1 MASEL
6 KVLLGFNSSKGIS
19 STEVPH
25 LNAEGHETMSA
36 DKDEVRGASGSDQ
49 GAGATAATTMDDS
62 PDVPTSTVGR
72 WSDKFLT
79 GVERLG
85 NKLPTPFTL
94 FLILFL
100 ITALASSIMAWMNV
114 SVIVPGSDEELFIR
128 GLFTGEGMTWLTVN
142 LGANYIGFPP
152 LVTVLP
158 ILLAVGV
165 AERSGMLSAL
175 IRKLFGSAKKL
186 VLPYAVG
193 VIGVTASVMAD
204 AAFVVVPPLAAMVFK
219 AAGRHPVAGLLGGFA
234 AVGAGYSTALVPTSL
249 DALFAGITNAVMET
263 LPGLATTEVN
273 PVSNY
278 YFNIASSI
286 VLGML
291 CGFLIDKVLEP
302 RMWRQKITTD
312 YAVQDDSLNDDEIS
326 PTLTVHENRALAI
339 SLWMTLLVSVLVVI
353 VVLIPNSPWRND
365 GGGFLPQSPLL
376 SSVVFIVFLI
386 FMVMGIAY
394 GVVLGTI
401 KSMEDV
407 VRMMGESI
415 KDMIDFLVLAFILGQ
430 FVALF
435 NWTGIGT
442 WTAVQGA
449 AGLEAIGLTGFPAI
463 IAFILLASC
472 LNLLIISGS
481 AMWTLMA
488 AVFVPMFALL
498 GYEPSFVQAAF
509 RVGDSATQVI
519 TPLNPYMIVI
529 LGLLRRYEPD
539 AGLGTL
545 ISRLIPFVIP
555 FWLAWASLL
564 AIWFYADLPLGP
576 GSGIFL

>member
-1 MASEL
+1 MTA
-6 KVLLGFNSSKGIS
+6 KVWDMS
-19 STEVPH
+19 ST
-25 LNAEGHETMSA
+25 TS
-36 DKDEVRGASGSDQ
+36 
-49 GAGATAATTMDDS
+49 TTS
-62 PDVPTSTVGR
+62 ERKQPEAPTSKLGK
-72 WSDKFLT
+72 WSDKFLN

-114 SVIVPGSDEELFIR
+114 SVIVPGSDEELFVK
-128 GLFTGEGMTWLTVN
+128 GLFTGEGLTWLTTN

-152 LVTVLP
+152 LLTVLP

-165 AERSGMLSAL
+165 AERSGMLAAL
-175 IRKLFGSAKKL
+175 IRKLFGSAKKI

-193 VIGVTASVMAD
+193 VIGVTASIMAD

-219 AAGRHPVAGLLGGFA
+219 AAGRHPVAGLLGSFA
-234 AVGAGYSTALVPTSL
+234 AVGAGYSTAIVPTSL

-263 LPGLATTEVN
+263 LPGIATTEVN

-286 VLGML
+286 VLGLL

-302 RMWRQKITTD
+302 RMWRQDIATE
-312 YAVQDDSLNDDEIS
+312 YAESVEPISGTGDEEIS
-326 PTLTVHENRALAI
+326 ATLTVQENRALAI
-339 SLWMTLLVSVLVVI
+339 SMWTTLVTAIIVLV
-353 VVLIPNSPWRND
+353 VVLIPGSPWRNED
-365 GGGFLPQSPLL
+365 GGFLPTSPLL
-376 SSVVFIVFLI
+376 SSVVFIVFLF
-386 FMVMGIAY
+386 FMVMGLAY
-394 GVVLGTI
+394 GMVVGTI
-401 KSMEDV
+401 KNMDDV
-407 VRMMGESI
+407 VNMMGEAI
-415 KDMIDFLVLAFILGQ
+415 KDMIGFLVLAFILGQ

-463 IAFILLASC
+463 IAFIILASC

-498 GYEPSFVQAAF
+498 GYEPSFIQAAF

-545 ISRLIPFVIP
+545 MSRLIPFVIP
-555 FWLAWASLL
+555 FWLAWATLL

-576 GSGIFL
+576 GSAIFLEG